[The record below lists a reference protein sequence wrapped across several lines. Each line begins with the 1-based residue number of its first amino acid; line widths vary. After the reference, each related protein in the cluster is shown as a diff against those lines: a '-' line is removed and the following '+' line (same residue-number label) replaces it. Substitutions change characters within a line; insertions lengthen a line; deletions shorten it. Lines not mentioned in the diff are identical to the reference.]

1 MSAYLFII
9 DVKMLILVM
18 ENLDKSELSSSDPED
33 GGFVLQVTE
42 VVVELGDAVGHQAEV
57 GTDAVGLVLVQGV
70 YGEHGGGY

>member
-1 MSAYLFII
+1 MYLFII
-9 DVKMLILVM
+9 DVKMLILIM

-33 GGFVLQVTE
+33 WGFVLQVAE

>member
-1 MSAYLFII
+1 MYLFII
-9 DVKMLILVM
+9 DVKILVM

-33 GGFVLQVTE
+33 GGFVLQVAE

-57 GTDAVGLVLVQGV
+57 GTDALGLVLVQGV

>member
-1 MSAYLFII
+1 MYLFII
-9 DVKMLILVM
+9 DVKILVM

-33 GGFVLQVTE
+33 GGFVLQVAE

-70 YGEHGGGY
+70 Y